1 MSRRNLTPA
10 ATAPHAATV
19 LVVNEALNCAERYGF
34 PSVAAAE
41 AYARLEA
48 TRALVRG
55 LSGAPRGTREP
66 WPRGRRPRVPRGRAM
81 TRVDRTPLP
90 PVAEGAAEGLA
101 TLAQVERAHIARV
114 LEHAAYNYRAA
125 AKILGISRSTLY
137 VKVAAMRAERA
148 AEQQPAEGGAA

>member
-48 TRALVRG
+48 TRARSFVVFRVL
-55 LSGAPRGTREP
+55 LGAPESRGP
-66 WPRGRRPRVPRGRAM
+66 AV
-81 TRVDRTPLP
+81 
-90 PVAEGAAEGLA
+90 EGLEFRG
-101 TLAQVERAHIARV
+101 VAR
-114 LEHAAYNYRAA
+114 
-125 AKILGISRSTLY
+125 
-137 VKVAAMRAERA
+137 
-148 AEQQPAEGGAA
+148 